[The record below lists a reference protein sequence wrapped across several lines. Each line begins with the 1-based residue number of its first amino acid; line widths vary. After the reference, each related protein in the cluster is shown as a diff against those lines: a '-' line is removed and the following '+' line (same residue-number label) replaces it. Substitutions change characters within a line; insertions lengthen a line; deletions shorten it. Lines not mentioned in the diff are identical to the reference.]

1 MATNDNSKYFASN
14 LNPRL
19 SVHFSIAKPAKIVG
33 YCTKISMNVCE
44 DATLSKP

>member
-33 YCTKISMNVCE
+33 YCTKISMNVSGE
-44 DATLSKP
+44 LMWSKS